1 MEILASVQCKLVTL
15 AGNGPKLLKMANLQ
29 ALVQAQILIN
39 PHELKYKY
47 ACLYKYFHAVYT
59 FSSYMMILQ
68 SRFFRKPLFIL
79 FRVNDRGEILRKLC
93 ESS

>member
-1 MEILASVQCKLVTL
+1 MTL

-39 PHELKYKY
+39 PHELKNQYSRF
-47 ACLYKYFHAVYT
+47 YKYFHAVYT
-59 FSSYMMILQ
+59 FSAYMMILQ
-68 SRFFRKPLFIL
+68 GRFFRKPLFTL
-79 FRVNDRGEILRKLC
+79 FRVNDRGQILGKLC